1 MDRPE
6 TDKCLR
12 ENIAKLRGERAQEE
26 MADILKIPRST
37 YRNWEDG
44 SRKIKAADIA
54 FLSVCFGVSSDWLLG
69 LTEDKSPKTEIRA
82 MRKYTGLNDSSLW
95 ILNNWPQVSQMLNL
109 LCAAPDVLLQLCSAM
124 DSLYDCAASM
134 TKAIESG
141 DYDYADCRKDA
152 NTRLFDF
159 EESMRNIPI
168 YQGVRALR
176 DQLKSPEEIAIERI
190 MKEVK

>member
-69 LTEDKSPKTEIRA
+69 LTDDKSPKTEIRA
-82 MRKYTGLNDSSLW
+82 MRKYTGSQACIARGLSIFSNMDECLEATKLPSLQKLGQTCVAKITLTAKDGVIHKGHRTDSHYSWWRTRDFDLNTSVE
-95 ILNNWPQVSQMLNL
+95 PVK
-109 LCAAPDVLLQLCSAM
+109 AP
-124 DSLYDCAASM
+124 
-134 TKAIESG
+134 AI
-141 DYDYADCRKDA
+141 
-152 NTRLFDF
+152 
-159 EESMRNIPI
+159 
-168 YQGVRALR
+168 
-176 DQLKSPEEIAIERI
+176 
-190 MKEVK
+190 